1 MKPSE
6 TDFDALLML
15 SQLQDLHQN
24 PVDTKAA
31 EFHSAT
37 KCPFELGIKK
47 VSGQLHMSSGS
58 IVQQLCN
65 CFLSDAVWSEQ
76 VATCQFFLQRRAP
89 SHTYAPSA
97 L

>member
-76 VATCQFFLQRRAP
+76 VATCQFFL
-89 SHTYAPSA
+89 
-97 L
+97 

>member
-1 MKPSE
+1 MKISKTE
-6 TDFDALLML
+6 FSNALPTF

-37 KCPFELGIKK
+37 DCPTELGTKR
-47 VSGQLHMSSGS
+47 VSGHLHMSSSS

-65 CFLSDAVWSEQ
+65 CFLSDVVWSEQ
-76 VATCQFFLQRRAP
+76 VATCQLLLQRRAP
-89 SHTYAPSA
+89 S